1 MPLQTELLDRSVRET
16 WEALFGCSVEPLPGP
31 IPHAE
36 RQQFLT
42 ALVQISGEWLG
53 AVLMDFEPS
62 LARRLTAHLMGC
74 EESAVRIDHMRDALG
89 EVVNIVGGYI
99 KQDLPPD
106 TALSLP
112 TLAQGVDLR
121 MYLPD
126 ARPSHRLS
134 YRCGDERLQV
144 TVYQIDIS
152 GAQHAPAGDGAPRS
166 QPQPPGNPAP

>member
-16 WEALFGCSVEPLPGP
+16 WEALFGQPVEALPGP
-31 IPHAE
+31 IAHAD

-42 ALVQISGEWLG
+42 ALVQISGTWLG
-53 AVLMDFEPS
+53 AVLMDFEPP

-106 TALSLP
+106 TVLSLP

-134 YRCGDERLQV
+134 YRTDGQRLQV
-144 TVYQIDIS
+144 TVYQIDLS
-152 GAQHAPAGDGAPRS
+152 GADHAPTAGGVPRAR
-166 QPQPPGNPAP
+166 PQPPGHPST